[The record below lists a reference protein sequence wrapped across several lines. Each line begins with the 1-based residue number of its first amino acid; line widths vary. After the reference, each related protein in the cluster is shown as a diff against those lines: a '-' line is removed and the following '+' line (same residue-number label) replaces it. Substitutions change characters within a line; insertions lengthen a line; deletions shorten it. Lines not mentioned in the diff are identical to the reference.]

1 VPSNEDRQKAVQKR
15 IEELTSWLKAKGVQE
30 PPRAQWDQNDTPE
43 KVASNVAKD
52 VIWAVGPG
60 GFKQAA
66 DAHFGLVS
74 PAMAVLQRIIRLA
87 YSQNRWVFLV
97 DQDWSK
103 SRHFTGGALREVEEH
118 LTNVEEYKKNIDSPT
133 GG

>member
-1 VPSNEDRQKAVQKR
+1 MPTHKERQEAVQNR
-15 IEELTSWLKAKGVQE
+15 IQELTSWLKAKGVQE
-30 PPRAQWDQNDTPE
+30 PPRAQWDENDAPE
-43 KVASNVAKD
+43 KIASNVAKD

-74 PAMAVLQRIIRLA
+74 PAMTVLNRIIRLA

-97 DQDWSK
+97 DQDWGK
-103 SRHFTGGALREVEEH
+103 SRHFTGGALAKVEEH
-118 LTNVEEYKKNIDSPT
+118 LTNVEEYRKIIDSPS